1 MKPRRKKPTPSLTKG
16 EQTRR
21 TILDHASRLA
31 SRVGL
36 EGLSIGRLA
45 NDLDLSKSG
54 LFAHFRSKE
63 VLCVQVLEA
72 AAARF
77 VDEVIKPALAT
88 PRGEPRM
95 RALFEGW
102 LSWAKSNSMPGGC
115 LFVAASVELDDRPG
129 PVRDRLVALQRDWLE
144 VIANVARSGKTEKH
158 FRADLDP
165 EQLAHDLY
173 SVMLGYHHASRLLA
187 DPRAGER
194 AHAGFESI
202 LSAAR
207 RRGKAA

>member
-1 MKPRRKKPTPSLTKG
+1 MPSPKSRKPTKG
-16 EQTRR
+16 EETRR
-21 TILDHASRLA
+21 AILDHASKLA

-45 NDLDLSKSG
+45 QDLHLSKSG
-54 LFAHFRSKE
+54 LFAHFQSKE
-63 VLCVQVLEA
+63 ALQVQVLDS

-77 VDEVIKPALAT
+77 VDEVVKPALST
-88 PRGEPRM
+88 NRGEPRM
-95 RALFEGW
+95 RAVFEGW
-102 LSWAKSNSMPGGC
+102 LAWAKSNSMPGGC

-144 VIANVARSGKTEKH
+144 VIANVAHSGKAEKH

-165 EQLAHDLY
+165 EQFAHDLY

-194 AHAGFESI
+194 AHAGFESL
-202 LSAAR
+202 LSGAR